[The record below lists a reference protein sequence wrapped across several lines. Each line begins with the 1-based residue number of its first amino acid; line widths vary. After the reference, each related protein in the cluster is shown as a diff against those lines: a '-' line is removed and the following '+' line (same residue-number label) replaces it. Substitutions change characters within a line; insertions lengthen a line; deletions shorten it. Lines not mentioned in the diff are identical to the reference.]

1 MEFGKKICVGNF
13 VLMKKTRALSKKEM
27 KALRDLEKIPE
38 DKRKILS
45 RGTVPYIRVSDVGG
59 GWSLEVS
66 LEHTMF
72 DALDALTVVCG
83 DDGRWTVPGIE
94 GKNAEAVLTG
104 MFVDTTIVGDMEYQ
118 KEKVRVMS
126 AYLERATK
134 ERLEREAAERA
145 EKEPDKIKEDVEKAK
160 KEAAEASKEAA
171 EAPTIHLGQRKQQ
184 KEASEALKEAAEG
197 DKGEN
202 GAEG

>member
-1 MEFGKKICVGNF
+1 MDFGKKICVGNF
-13 VLMKKTRALSKKEM
+13 VMMKKTHALSKSEM

-38 DKRKILS
+38 DKRKILT
-45 RGTVPYIRVSDVGG
+45 RGTVPYIRISDVGG

-72 DALDALTVVCG
+72 DALDALTIVRA

-94 GKNAEAVLTG
+94 GKNVVAILTG

-118 KEKVRVMS
+118 KEKLRVMS
-126 AYLERATK
+126 AYLDRINK
-134 ERLEREAAERA
+134 ERLEREKA
-145 EKEPDKIKEDVEKAK
+145 EKAEKIKDEAEKAK
-160 KEAAEASKEAA
+160 KEAAEAPKGAA
-171 EAPTIHLGQRKQQ
+171 ETPTIHLGAGKQQ
-184 KEASEALKEAAEG
+184 KAAEDGIGAEG
-197 DKGEN
+197 DNSEN

>member
-13 VLMKKTRALSKKEM
+13 VLMKKARALSKREM

-59 GWSLEVS
+59 WSLEVS

-83 DDGRWTVPGIE
+83 DDGRLTVPGIE

-118 KEKVRVMS
+118 KEKIRVMS

-134 ERLEREAAERA
+134 ERLEREAA
-145 EKEPDKIKEDVEKAK
+145 
-160 KEAAEASKEAA
+160 AAEAADASKDAA
-171 EAPTIHLGQRKQQ
+171 ED
-184 KEASEALKEAAEG
+184 

>member
-1 MEFGKKICVGNF
+1 MEFGKKIFVGNF
-13 VLMKKTRALSKKEM
+13 VLMKKTRALSKREM

-72 DALDALTVVCG
+72 DALDALTIVRA
-83 DDGRWTVPGIE
+83 DDGRLTVPGIE

-118 KEKVRVMS
+118 EEKLRVMS
-126 AYLERATK
+126 AYLERVSK
-134 ERLEREAAERA
+134 ERLEREKAAA
-145 EKEPDKIKEDVEKAK
+145 
-160 KEAAEASKEAA
+160 EAAEASKEAA
-171 EAPTIHLGQRKQQ
+171 ED
-184 KEASEALKEAAEG
+184 

>member
-13 VLMKKTRALSKKEM
+13 VLMKKTRALSKREM

-72 DALDALTVVCG
+72 DALDALTIVRA

-118 KEKVRVMS
+118 KEKLRVMS
-126 AYLERATK
+126 AYLDRVSK
-134 ERLEREAAERA
+134 ERWSARRPREQKRSLIRL
-145 EKEPDKIKEDVEKAK
+145 KRRPRRPKRRLLRLQRRLLRTTKARMVPRVDDRQMRFMGFIR
-160 KEAAEASKEAA
+160 SMS
-171 EAPTIHLGQRKQQ
+171 L
-184 KEASEALKEAAEG
+184 
-197 DKGEN
+197 
-202 GAEG
+202 

>member
-1 MEFGKKICVGNF
+1 MEYGKKIFVGNF
-13 VLMKKTRALSKKEM
+13 VLMKKTRALSKREM

-72 DALDALTVVCG
+72 DALDALTIVRAG
-83 DDGRWTVPGIE
+83 LGRLTVPGIE
-94 GKNAEAVLTG
+94 GKNAEAILTG

-118 KEKVRVMS
+118 KEKIRVMS
-126 AYLERATK
+126 AYLERVSR
-134 ERLEREAAERA
+134 ERLEREKTAA
-145 EKEPDKIKEDVEKAK
+145 
-160 KEAAEASKEAA
+160 EAAEASMEAA
-171 EAPTIHLGQRKQQ
+171 ED
-184 KEASEALKEAAEG
+184 

>member
-1 MEFGKKICVGNF
+1 MEFGKKIFVGNF
-13 VLMKKTRALSKKEM
+13 VLMKKTRALSKREM

-72 DALDALTVVCG
+72 DALDALTIVRAG
-83 DDGRWTVPGIE
+83 LGRLTVPGIE
-94 GKNAEAVLTG
+94 GKNAEAILTG

-118 KEKVRVMS
+118 KEKIRVMS
-126 AYLERATK
+126 AYLDRATK

-145 EKEPDKIKEDVEKAK
+145 EKEPYKIKEEAEKIK
-160 KEAAEASKEAA
+160 KEAAEASMEAA
-171 EAPTIHLGQRKQQ
+171 DAPTIHLGQRKQQ
-184 KEASEALKEAAEG
+184 KEASEALKEAAED

>member
-1 MEFGKKICVGNF
+1 MEFGKKIFVGNF
-13 VLMKKTRALSKKEM
+13 VLMKKTRALSKREM

-72 DALDALTVVCG
+72 DALDALTIVRAG
-83 DDGRWTVPGIE
+83 LGRLTVPGIE

-118 KEKVRVMS
+118 KEKLRVMS
-126 AYLERATK
+126 AYLDRVSK
-134 ERLEREAAERA
+134 ERLEREKTAA
-145 EKEPDKIKEDVEKAK
+145 
-160 KEAAEASKEAA
+160 EAAEASKEAT
-171 EAPTIHLGQRKQQ
+171 ED
-184 KEASEALKEAAEG
+184 

>member
-1 MEFGKKICVGNF
+1 MEFGKKIFVGNF
-13 VLMKKTRALSKKEM
+13 VLMKKTRALSKREM

-45 RGTVPYIRVSDVGG
+45 RGTVPYIRVRDVGG

-72 DALDALTVVCG
+72 DALDALTIVRAG
-83 DDGRWTVPGIE
+83 LGRLTVPGIE
-94 GKNAEAVLTG
+94 GKNAEAILTG

-118 KEKVRVMS
+118 KEKIRVMS

-134 ERLEREAAERA
+134 ERLEREKAAA
-145 EKEPDKIKEDVEKAK
+145 
-160 KEAAEASKEAA
+160 EAAEASKEAA
-171 EAPTIHLGQRKQQ
+171 ED
-184 KEASEALKEAAEG
+184 

-202 GAEG
+202 DAEG

>member
-1 MEFGKKICVGNF
+1 MEFGKKIFVGNF
-13 VLMKKTRALSKKEM
+13 VLMKKTRALSKREM

-72 DALDALTVVCG
+72 DAVDALTIVRA
-83 DDGRWTVPGIE
+83 DDGRLTVPGIE

-118 KEKVRVMS
+118 KEKLRVMS
-126 AYLERATK
+126 AYLERVSK
-134 ERLEREAAERA
+134 ERLEREKAAA
-145 EKEPDKIKEDVEKAK
+145 
-160 KEAAEASKEAA
+160 EAAEASKEAA
-171 EAPTIHLGQRKQQ
+171 ED
-184 KEASEALKEAAEG
+184 

>member
-1 MEFGKKICVGNF
+1 MEFGKKIFVGNF
-13 VLMKKTRALSKKEM
+13 VLMKKTRALSKREM

-59 GWSLEVS
+59 GWSLEVN

-72 DALDALTVVCG
+72 DALDALTIVRA
-83 DDGRWTVPGIE
+83 DDGRLTVPGIE

-118 KEKVRVMS
+118 KEKLRVMS
-126 AYLERATK
+126 AYLERVSK
-134 ERLEREAAERA
+134 ERLEREKAAA
-145 EKEPDKIKEDVEKAK
+145 
-160 KEAAEASKEAA
+160 EAAEASKEAA
-171 EAPTIHLGQRKQQ
+171 ED
-184 KEASEALKEAAEG
+184 

>member
-1 MEFGKKICVGNF
+1 MEFGKKIFVGNF
-13 VLMKKTRALSKKEM
+13 VLMKKTRALSKREM

-45 RGTVPYIRVSDVGG
+45 RGTVPYIRVRDVGG

-72 DALDALTVVCG
+72 DALDALTIVRAG
-83 DDGRWTVPGIE
+83 LGRLTVPGIE
-94 GKNAEAVLTG
+94 GKNAEAILTG

-118 KEKVRVMS
+118 KEKIRVMS
-126 AYLERATK
+126 AYLDRATK

-145 EKEPDKIKEDVEKAK
+145 EKEPDKIKEEAEKIK

-171 EAPTIHLGQRKQQ
+171 EG
-184 KEASEALKEAAEG
+184 G
-197 DKGEN
+197 KGEN

>member
-1 MEFGKKICVGNF
+1 MEFGKKIFVGNF
-13 VLMKKTRALSKKEM
+13 VLMKKTRALSKREM

-72 DALDALTVVCG
+72 DALDALTIVRA

-118 KEKVRVMS
+118 KEKIRVMS
-126 AYLERATK
+126 AYLDRVSK
-134 ERLEREAAERA
+134 ERLEREKTDA
-145 EKEPDKIKEDVEKAK
+145 
-160 KEAAEASKEAA
+160 EAAEASKEAD
-171 EAPTIHLGQRKQQ
+171 ED
-184 KEASEALKEAAEG
+184 
-197 DKGEN
+197 DKDEN

>member
-1 MEFGKKICVGNF
+1 MEFGKKIFVGNF
-13 VLMKKTRALSKKEM
+13 VLMKKTRALSKREM

-72 DALDALTVVCG
+72 DALDALTIVRAG
-83 DDGRWTVPGIE
+83 LGRLTVPGIE

-118 KEKVRVMS
+118 KEKIRVMS
-126 AYLERATK
+126 AYLDRATK
-134 ERLEREAAERA
+134 ERLEREKAAA
-145 EKEPDKIKEDVEKAK
+145 
-160 KEAAEASKEAA
+160 EAAEASKEAA
-171 EAPTIHLGQRKQQ
+171 ED
-184 KEASEALKEAAEG
+184 

>member
-1 MEFGKKICVGNF
+1 MEFGKKIFVGNF
-13 VLMKKTRALSKKEM
+13 VLMKKTRALSKREM

-72 DALDALTVVCG
+72 DALDALTIVRAG
-83 DDGRWTVPGIE
+83 LGRLTVPGIE
-94 GKNAEAVLTG
+94 GKNAEAILTG

-118 KEKVRVMS
+118 KEKIRVMS
-126 AYLERATK
+126 AYLDRATK

-145 EKEPDKIKEDVEKAK
+145 EKEPYKIKEEAEKIK
-160 KEAAEASKEAA
+160 RRLLRLRWRLLMPRLYIWGRESSRRK
-171 EAPTIHLGQRKQQ
+171 LQRH
-184 KEASEALKEAAEG
+184 
-197 DKGEN
+197 
-202 GAEG
+202 

>member
-13 VLMKKTRALSKKEM
+13 VMMKKTHALSKSEM

-94 GKNAEAVLTG
+94 GKNVVAILTG

-118 KEKVRVMS
+118 KEKLRVMS

-134 ERLEREAAERA
+134 ERLEREKAAA
-145 EKEPDKIKEDVEKAK
+145 
-160 KEAAEASKEAA
+160 EAAEASKEAA
-171 EAPTIHLGQRKQQ
+171 EDG
-184 KEASEALKEAAEG
+184 
-197 DKGEN
+197 KGEN

>member
-13 VLMKKTRALSKKEM
+13 VMMKKTHALSKSEM

-45 RGTVPYIRVSDVGG
+45 RGTVPYIRISDVGG

-72 DALDALTVVCG
+72 DALDALTVVRA

-94 GKNAEAVLTG
+94 GKNVVAILTG

-118 KEKVRVMS
+118 KEKLRVMS
-126 AYLERATK
+126 AYLDRTKK
-134 ERLEREAAERA
+134 ERLEREKAEKA
-145 EKEPDKIKEDVEKAK
+145 EKEAEKIKDEVEKAQ
-160 KEAAEASKEAA
+160 KEAAEAPKGAA
-171 EAPTIHLGQRKQQ
+171 EAPTIHLGAGKQQ
-184 KEASEALKEAAEG
+184 KAAEDGIGAEG
-197 DKGEN
+197 DNVEN
-202 GAEG
+202 CAEG

>member
-1 MEFGKKICVGNF
+1 MEFGKKIFVGNF
-13 VLMKKTRALSKKEM
+13 VLMKKTRALSKREM

-72 DALDALTVVCG
+72 DALNALTIVRA
-83 DDGRWTVPGIE
+83 DDGRLTVPGIE

-118 KEKVRVMS
+118 KEKLRVMS
-126 AYLERATK
+126 AYLERVSK
-134 ERLEREAAERA
+134 ERLEREKAAA
-145 EKEPDKIKEDVEKAK
+145 
-160 KEAAEASKEAA
+160 EAAEASKEAA
-171 EAPTIHLGQRKQQ
+171 ED
-184 KEASEALKEAAEG
+184 

>member
-1 MEFGKKICVGNF
+1 MEFGKKIFVGNF
-13 VLMKKTRALSKKEM
+13 VLMKKTRALSKREM

-72 DALDALTVVCG
+72 DALDALTIVRAG
-83 DDGRWTVPGIE
+83 LGRLTVPGIE

-118 KEKVRVMS
+118 KEKIRVMS

-134 ERLEREAAERA
+134 ERLEREKAAA
-145 EKEPDKIKEDVEKAK
+145 
-160 KEAAEASKEAA
+160 EAAEASKEAA
-171 EAPTIHLGQRKQQ
+171 E
-184 KEASEALKEAAEG
+184 
-197 DKGEN
+197 DNKGEN

>member
-1 MEFGKKICVGNF
+1 MEFGKKIFVGNF
-13 VLMKKTRALSKKEM
+13 VLMKKTLALSKREM

-72 DALDALTVVCG
+72 DALDALTIVRA
-83 DDGRWTVPGIE
+83 DDGLLTVPGIE

-118 KEKVRVMS
+118 KEKLRVMS
-126 AYLERATK
+126 AYLERVSK
-134 ERLEREAAERA
+134 ERLEREKAAA
-145 EKEPDKIKEDVEKAK
+145 
-160 KEAAEASKEAA
+160 EAAEASKEAA
-171 EAPTIHLGQRKQQ
+171 ED
-184 KEASEALKEAAEG
+184 

>member
-1 MEFGKKICVGNF
+1 MEFGKKIFVGNF
-13 VLMKKTRALSKKEM
+13 VLMKKTRALSKREM

-72 DALDALTVVCG
+72 DALDALTIVRAG
-83 DDGRWTVPGIE
+83 LGRLTVPGIE
-94 GKNAEAVLTG
+94 GKNAEAILTG

-118 KEKVRVMS
+118 KEKIRVMS
-126 AYLERATK
+126 AYLDRVTK

-145 EKEPDKIKEDVEKAK
+145 EKEPDKIKEEAKKAK

-171 EAPTIHLGQRKQQ
+171 ED
-184 KEASEALKEAAEG
+184 

>member
-1 MEFGKKICVGNF
+1 MEFGKKIFVGNF
-13 VLMKKTRALSKKEM
+13 VLMKKTRTLSKREM

-72 DALDALTVVCG
+72 DALDALTIVRAG
-83 DDGRWTVPGIE
+83 LGRLTVPGIE
-94 GKNAEAVLTG
+94 GKNAEAILTG

-118 KEKVRVMS
+118 KEKIRVMS
-126 AYLERATK
+126 AYLERVSR
-134 ERLEREAAERA
+134 ERLEREKTAAE
-145 EKEPDKIKEDVEKAK
+145 
-160 KEAAEASKEAA
+160 AADASKEAA
-171 EAPTIHLGQRKQQ
+171 ED
-184 KEASEALKEAAEG
+184 

>member
-1 MEFGKKICVGNF
+1 MEFGKKIFVGNF
-13 VLMKKTRALSKKEM
+13 VLMKKTRALSKREM

-72 DALDALTVVCG
+72 DALDALTIVRA
-83 DDGRWTVPGIE
+83 DYGRLTVPGIE

-118 KEKVRVMS
+118 KEKLRVMS
-126 AYLERATK
+126 AYLERVSK
-134 ERLEREAAERA
+134 ERLEREKAAA
-145 EKEPDKIKEDVEKAK
+145 
-160 KEAAEASKEAA
+160 EAAEASKEAA
-171 EAPTIHLGQRKQQ
+171 ED
-184 KEASEALKEAAEG
+184 

>member
-1 MEFGKKICVGNF
+1 MDFGKKICVGNF
-13 VLMKKTRALSKKEM
+13 VMMKKTHALSKSEM

-45 RGTVPYIRVSDVGG
+45 RGTVPYIRISDVGG
-59 GWSLEVS
+59 GWILEVS

-72 DALDALTVVCG
+72 DALDALTVVRA

-94 GKNAEAVLTG
+94 GKNVVAILTG

-118 KEKVRVMS
+118 KEKLRVMS

-134 ERLEREAAERA
+134 ERLEREKAAA
-145 EKEPDKIKEDVEKAK
+145 
-160 KEAAEASKEAA
+160 EAAEASKEAA
-171 EAPTIHLGQRKQQ
+171 EDG
-184 KEASEALKEAAEG
+184 
-197 DKGEN
+197 KGEN

>member
-1 MEFGKKICVGNF
+1 MEFGKKIFVGNF
-13 VLMKKTRALSKKEM
+13 VLMKKTRALSKREM

-72 DALDALTVVCG
+72 DALDALTIVRAG
-83 DDGRWTVPGIE
+83 LGRLTVPGIE
-94 GKNAEAVLTG
+94 GKNAEAILTG

-118 KEKVRVMS
+118 KEKIRVMS

-134 ERLEREAAERA
+134 ERLEREKTAAEA
-145 EKEPDKIKEDVEKAK
+145 T
-160 KEAAEASKEAA
+160 EASKE
-171 EAPTIHLGQRKQQ
+171 T
-184 KEASEALKEAAEG
+184 AEG

>member
-13 VLMKKTRALSKKEM
+13 VLMKKARALSKKEM

-134 ERLEREAAERA
+134 ERLEREKAAA
-145 EKEPDKIKEDVEKAK
+145 
-160 KEAAEASKEAA
+160 EAAEASKEAA
-171 EAPTIHLGQRKQQ
+171 EDG
-184 KEASEALKEAAEG
+184 
-197 DKGEN
+197 KGEN

>member
-13 VLMKKTRALSKKEM
+13 VLMKKTRVLSKREM

-72 DALDALTVVCG
+72 DALDALTIVRAG
-83 DDGRWTVPGIE
+83 LGRLTVPGIE
-94 GKNAEAVLTG
+94 GKNAEAILTG

-118 KEKVRVMS
+118 KEKIRVMS

-134 ERLEREAAERA
+134 ERLEREKAAA
-145 EKEPDKIKEDVEKAK
+145 
-160 KEAAEASKEAA
+160 EAAEASKEAA
-171 EAPTIHLGQRKQQ
+171 ED
-184 KEASEALKEAAEG
+184 

-202 GAEG
+202 DAEG

>member
-1 MEFGKKICVGNF
+1 MDFGKKICVGNF
-13 VLMKKTRALSKKEM
+13 VMMKKARALSKSEM

-45 RGTVPYIRVSDVGG
+45 RGTVPYIRINDVGS

-72 DALDALTVVCG
+72 DALDALTVVRA

-94 GKNAEAVLTG
+94 GKNVEAILIG

-118 KEKVRVMS
+118 KEKLRVMS
-126 AYLERATK
+126 AYLDRTNK
-134 ERLEREAAERA
+134 ERLEREKA
-145 EKEPDKIKEDVEKAK
+145 EKDEKEAEKIKDEVEKAK
-160 KEAAEASKEAA
+160 KKAAE
-171 EAPTIHLGQRKQQ
+171 
-184 KEASEALKEAAEG
+184 
-197 DKGEN
+197 GEN